1 MHNSKK
7 ITDKLIRM
15 TKSIKSIFY
24 LIIFSGTII
33 SSCNYNNSKKVEKSC
48 AFSKA
53 IDSTYIVG
61 EKSETIGNF
70 GDCKLIDFQNE
81 VYIVA
86 NLNNELNVRK
96 INDSSSSFKV
106 TNPIVSSSWLDVIED
121 KGSILCVTASIED
134 KSLRLYKIDPQSLNV
149 SLLSTVLQYDEQLL
163 IDPTILKVE
172 DKYLITYTQI
182 KGNINNG
189 DTLKQNGHYE
199 VVLVESNDLINWKE
213 VSSIVSED
221 TNIEDGFLYFEAEE
235 NSLFFLYEEEVFD
248 YKKSAIKIKKSTDRG
263 VNWDE
268 PITLL
273 NAIADQEPAA
283 IFKCNE
289 KNYLFYSSDLDDHGA
304 SYYGAKGYVS
314 SFSNSNYTPDQINV
328 SLKLDYGVLLFDVML
343 NNNKMHFLAKK
354 MRKDD
359 TSAIVH
365 YTFE

>member
-1 MHNSKK
+1 MN
-7 ITDKLIRM
+7 
-15 TKSIKSIFY
+15 KSTKSIFY

-33 SSCNYNNSKKVEKSC
+33 SSCKSNDSKKVEKSC
-48 AFSKA
+48 IFSKA

-86 NLNNELNVRK
+86 NLDSELSIRK
-96 INDSSSSFKV
+96 INDSSAAFKV

-121 KGSILCVTASIED
+121 KGSMLCVTSSFED
-134 KSLRLYKIDPQSLNV
+134 KSLRLYKIDMQSLNV
-149 SLLSTVLQYDEQLL
+149 NLIATVLQYDEQLL
-163 IDPTILKVE
+163 IDPTILKVGG
-172 DKYLITYTQI
+172 KYLITYTQI

-189 DTLKQNGHYE
+189 DTLKSNGHYE

-213 VSSIVSED
+213 VSSIISED
-221 TNIEDGFLYFEAEE
+221 TNIEDGFLYFEAAE

-248 YKKSAIKIKKSTDRG
+248 KKKSAIKIKKSTDRG

-273 NAIADQEPAA
+273 NAIADQEPGA
-283 IFKCNE
+283 IFKC
-289 KNYLFYSSDLDDHGA
+289 KGKKYLFYSSDLDNLGA

-314 SFSNSNYTPDQINV
+314 SFRNSNYTPDQIDI
-328 SLKLDYGVLLFDVML
+328 SLKLDYGVLLYDVML

-354 MRKDD
+354 MRKDNS
-359 TSAIVH
+359 SAIVH

>member
-1 MHNSKK
+1 MIN
-7 ITDKLIRM
+7 KLIRM

-24 LIIFSGTII
+24 SIIFLGTIF
-33 SSCNYNNSKKVEKSC
+33 SSCNYNNSTKVEKSC

-86 NLNNELNVRK
+86 NLDSELNIRK
-96 INDSSSSFKV
+96 INDSNSSFKS

-121 KGSILCVTASIED
+121 KGSILCVTASFED
-134 KSLRLYKIDPQSLNV
+134 KSLRLYKIDMQSLNV
-149 SLLSTVLQYDEQLL
+149 NLIATVLQFNEQLL
-163 IDPTILKVE
+163 IDPTLIKVE

-189 DTLKQNGHYE
+189 DTLKPNGHYE
-199 VVLVESNDLINWKE
+199 VVLVESNNLINWKE

-248 YKKSAIKIKKSTDRG
+248 KKKSAIKIKKSTDRG

-273 NAIADQEPAA
+273 SATADQEPAA

-289 KNYLFYSSDLDDHGA
+289 NNYLFYSSDLDNPGA

-314 SFSNSNYTPDQINV
+314 SFNNSNYTPDQIDI
-328 SLKLDYGVLLFDVML
+328 SLKLDYGIILYDVML

-354 MRKDD
+354 MIKDD
-359 TSAIVH
+359 TNVLVH
-365 YTFE
+365 YTSE